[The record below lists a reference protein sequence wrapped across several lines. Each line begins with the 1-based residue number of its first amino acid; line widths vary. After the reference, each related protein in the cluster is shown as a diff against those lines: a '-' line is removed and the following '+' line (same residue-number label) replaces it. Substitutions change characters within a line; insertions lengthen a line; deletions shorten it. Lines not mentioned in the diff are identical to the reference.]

1 MRNLSLSL
9 LCFSTLI
16 FGARIKDVASL
27 KGARNNQ
34 LVGYG
39 IVVGLPGTGDKAS
52 ELTENSLSQVLK
64 SLGVD
69 LKTQKVDSKNTAA
82 VVVSATLPPFSR
94 VGTYIDVSL
103 APIGTTTTLEG
114 GTLLM
119 TSLRGADGK
128 IYAISQGKIVS
139 LKRDSKGGGGGAN
152 AGGPPSWIVPNGATL
167 EREIGWDFST
177 TKELRYLLN
186 TPDFTTSVR
195 VSKRINEELGGKYAT
210 PVDAGTVDVIFP
222 YTFEGNPVEL
232 IAQIEG
238 VEVETDR
245 RAKVVLN
252 PRTGTV
258 VLGEQVRIAPVAIA
272 HNNLKIEVKDEP
284 RALNAAPGE
293 GEKSAA
299 PQGEAKTPEGGG
311 GGEGGGGK
319 NKKLILM
326 DQGSNIAEIVSSLNE
341 MGASSDDL
349 VSLIQA
355 LKASGSLMAEVEMQ

>member
-1 MRNLSLSL
+1 MKRVVFFLSL
-9 LCFSTLI
+9 LVFTCA
-16 FGARIKDVASL
+16 FGARIKDIAAL

-39 IVVGLPGTGDKAS
+39 IVVGLPGTGDKAN

-69 LKTQKVDSKNTAA
+69 LKTQKVDSKNAAA

-94 VGTYIDVSL
+94 SGAYLDASIAPVST
-103 APIGTTTTLEG
+103 AVTLEG

-128 IYAISQGKIVS
+128 IYAIAQGKIVG
-139 LKRDSKGGGGGAN
+139 LKKDSKGGGGG
-152 AGGPPSWIVPNGATL
+152 GGNSAPPSWMVPNGATL

-177 TKELRYLLN
+177 TKELRYNLN
-186 TPDFTTSVR
+186 IPDFTTAVR
-195 VSKRINEELGGKYAT
+195 VSRRINEELGGKYAT

-232 IAQIEG
+232 IAQIES
-238 VEVETDR
+238 VEVEADR
-245 RAKVVLN
+245 KAKVVVN
-252 PRTGTV
+252 SRTGTV

-272 HNNLKIEVKDEP
+272 HNNLKIEVKEET
-284 RALNAAPGE
+284 RAPSADKNAG
-293 GEKSAA
+293 
-299 PQGEAKTPEGGG
+299 KTPDKQGAE
-311 GGEGGGGK
+311 GEGGAEGGAGGK

-326 DQGSNIAEIVSSLNE
+326 EQGSNIAEIVSSLND

-349 VSLIQA
+349 VALVQA
-355 LKASGSLMAEVEMQ
+355 LKSSGALMAEVEMQ

>member
-1 MRNLSLSL
+1 MKKVALVFTVAFEI
-9 LCFSTLI
+9 CA
-16 FGARIKDVASL
+16 FGARIKDIAAL

-39 IVVGLPGTGDKAS
+39 IVVGLPGTGDKAN

-82 VVVSATLPPFSR
+82 VLVSAVLPPFSR
-94 VGTYIDVSL
+94 VGASL
-103 APIGTTTTLEG
+103 DAAIAPIGTTSTLEG

-128 IYAISQGKIVS
+128 IYAISQGKIIG
-139 LKRDSKGGGGGAN
+139 LKRDSKGGGGGGGN
-152 AGGPPSWIVPNGATL
+152 GGPPSWMVSNGATL

-186 TPDFTTSVR
+186 TPDFTTAVR
-195 VSKRINEELGGKYAT
+195 VSRRINEELGGKYAT

-232 IAQIEG
+232 IAQIES

-245 RAKVVLN
+245 RAKVVVN
-252 PRTGTV
+252 SRTGTV
-258 VLGEQVRIAPVAIA
+258 VLGDQVRVAPVAIA
-272 HNNLKIEVKDEP
+272 HGNLKIEVKDEARNP
-284 RALNAAPGE
+284 SSNPAEKNAAPDA
-293 GEKSAA
+293 KATAAA
-299 PQGEAKTPEGGG
+299 PAPDAGA
-311 GGEGGGGK
+311 GGGK

-326 DQGSNIAEIVSSLNE
+326 DQGSSISEIVSSLNE
-341 MGASSDDL
+341 MGAGSDDL
-349 VSLIQA
+349 VALVQA
-355 LKASGSLMAEVEMQ
+355 LKSSGALMAEVEMQ